1 MGFFWTLWIHI
12 FRNKLSKVKCLWEIY
27 MFIQFLSTPVKSEQL
42 DHQNSRSLKYRKSFT
57 GFLLLLTMFTWIFV
71 ISGQSFDFTKLL
83 NALLKV
89 LMMSYV
95 EGKCEK
101 RLKFVRFAVTL
112 KTLDLWSQ
120 FASKNLKYQRFFFVL
135 LH

>member
-1 MGFFWTLWIHI
+1 
-12 FRNKLSKVKCLWEIY
+12 
-27 MFIQFLSTPVKSEQL
+27 
-42 DHQNSRSLKYRKSFT
+42 
-57 GFLLLLTMFTWIFV
+57 MFTRIFV

-112 KTLDLWSQ
+112 KTLDL
-120 FASKNLKYQRFFFVL
+120 
-135 LH
+135 